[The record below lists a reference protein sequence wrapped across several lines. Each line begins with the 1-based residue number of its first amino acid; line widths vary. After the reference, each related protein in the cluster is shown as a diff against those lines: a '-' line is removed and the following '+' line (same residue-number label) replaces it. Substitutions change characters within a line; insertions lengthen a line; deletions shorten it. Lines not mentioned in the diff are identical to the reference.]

1 MANLSDTAE
10 NQILEHVFRGQ
21 ASTFNTNT
29 YIALFT
35 SAPVDADDSTTLTAK
50 EVTSGNGYSRTQFN
64 NKCSAAS
71 GGVLTTNQDIAWTA
85 SGGNFGTI
93 THIGILD
100 SDVVGA
106 GTLLAYTQL
115 NTSFVVNDG
124 DTFTL
129 GTGNVTITLD

>member
-1 MANLSDTAE
+1 MSNFSDFAE
-10 NQILEHVFRGQ
+10 NAIVEHVFRGQ
-21 ASTFNTNT
+21 ASPFNTNT
-29 YIALFT
+29 YIGLFT

-50 EVTSGNGYSRTQFN
+50 EVTSGNGYSRIQFN
-64 NKCSAAS
+64 NKCSAAT

-93 THIGILD
+93 SHIAILD

-106 GTLLAYTQL
+106 GNVLAYTAL
-115 NTSFVVNDG
+115 NTSFTVNNG